1 MALNNIISPR
11 QSVVNSQGQPVAGG
25 FVYLYEPGTTT
36 FITSYFTSDLVTPHQ
51 NPVRLSGSGR
61 ADIWVTLNCDM
72 VITDRNGNTV
82 LTQDSVNPDSLGGS
96 NESLVP
102 NGSFETVTTPPV
114 PDGWTAV
121 DDAGSTNAVDSTQ
134 STDGANSYRFTSA
147 GSGGGSLT
155 TTDFFPVN
163 DVDQL
168 RVNFDMFSDVA
179 AVLNIVRVEW
189 YDVTFVSISDTD
201 VYSSTSNPL
210 SWTEF
215 QLVATPPALARF
227 AKIKLIGIDPSVL
240 LAGNTYFDR
249 ISVFYP
255 TVVSGIFD
263 NITIQNNEII
273 STNLNGEINLL
284 PNGAGPV
291 QITSSG
297 VVDLTD
303 IQNSLN
309 IGNIAGPALN
319 PHLAFD
325 AATIQA
331 KASAAVSALALSI
344 QPLGGIV
351 SLGAAGV
358 TRAATAPSGIFGVLS
373 DGNTDAESRLVVL
386 THQDGTARAQ
396 LGHPATD
403 TLEVR
408 NLIDAGFVQLIGNDP
423 GSVARIV
430 FQGDPDGAGSLY
442 YVGVEVVR
450 TENASNGGLEVNN
463 TLTGGGFERV
473 LTTGDASVL
482 LPAGTVDNAMLRYDT
497 GNVAWEEVT
506 AGTRLTSTG
515 ELQVTN
521 VRALNATSIQILGLD
536 EADDGLIFRDGSR
549 ISFEDRV
556 SSASLVHLWN
566 DGIGT
571 NTIMMAAPASS
582 FSFRLLNGSFQL
594 RNAGNTAGATFSF
607 LDTTQDQVI
616 LSGPPVF
623 NCNPAIR
630 LLQKTLAS
638 NDPDAVALS
647 VAIFP
652 ADVVDDRD
660 LNLYTRAGAFP
671 VDDRILAHLNP
682 KRIANINL
690 DLATA
695 EGAQRAL
702 NATFFY
708 DDGLAHNIDLEPN
721 TQTRFINQSTFTIIN
736 AGAGTITV
744 NEGTGDTLY
753 FVDPGTG
760 RTDTLGGC
768 TIGPGGTATVY
779 RDSDAIWYIL
789 GSEITP

>member
-1 MALNNIISPR
+1 MALNNIIAPR

-36 FITSYFTSDLVTPHQ
+36 FITSYFSADLVTPHQ

-72 VITDRNGNTV
+72 VILDRNGNTV
-82 LTQDSVNPDSLGGS
+82 LTQDGVNPDSLGGDTT
-96 NESLVP
+96 SLVP
-102 NGSFETVTTPPV
+102 NGSFEIVTTPPV
-114 PDGWTAV
+114 PDSWTAV
-121 DDAGSTNAVDSTQ
+121 DDAGSTNAVDNTQ

-147 GSGGGSLT
+147 GAGGGSLT

-179 AVLNIVRVEW
+179 AVRNIVRVEW
-189 YDVTFVSISDTD
+189 YDVTFVPISDSD
-201 VYSSTSNPL
+201 VYDSTANPL
-210 SWTEF
+210 TWTEF
-215 QLVATPPALARF
+215 QLTATPPALARF

-249 ISVFYP
+249 IAVFYP

-297 VVDLTD
+297 VVDLVD

-331 KASAAVSALALSI
+331 KTDATTAALVLSL

-351 SLGAAGV
+351 TLGAAAL
-358 TRAATAPSGIFGVLS
+358 TRAATAPAGIFGLLS
-373 DGNTDAESRLVVL
+373 DTNTDAESRLLVM

-396 LGHPATD
+396 IGHAGD
-403 TLEVR
+403 DILQFR
-408 NLIDAGFVQLIGNDP
+408 NLINGGFLQIIGNTP
-423 GSVARIV
+423 GGVPNTMIEC
-430 FQGDPDGAGSLY
+430 DPDGQVILS
-442 YVGVEVVR
+442 YVGAQVAR
-450 TENASNGGLEVNN
+450 TENPTNGGLEVNN
-463 TLTGGGFERV
+463 TFSGGGWERV

-482 LPAGTVDNAMLRYDT
+482 LPPGTTVGATLRW
-497 GNVAWEEVT
+497 GGAAWLENV
-506 AGTRLTSTG
+506 
-515 ELQVTN
+515 N
-521 VRALNATSIQILGLD
+521 VRSDSVIGRINLNEIGGDDGSGRISMVGID
-536 EADDGLIFRDGSR
+536 EADDGLFFEDGGR
-549 ISFEDRV
+549 ITFQDRV
-556 SSASLVHLWN
+556 SSASAVHLWN

-571 NTIMMAAPASS
+571 NTIMMAAPATS
-582 FSFRLLNGSFQL
+582 FTFRLLNGNFQL

-638 NDPDAVALS
+638 NDPDPVALS
-647 VAIFP
+647 VSIFP
-652 ADVVDDRD
+652 ADVVQDRD
-660 LNLYTRAGAFP
+660 LNLYTRAGQFP

-682 KRIANINL
+682 KRIANMSL
-690 DLATA
+690 DLFTA

-708 DDGLAHNIDLEPN
+708 DDNNPYTIDLEPSASG
-721 TQTRFINQSTFTIIN
+721 RFLNQSTFTILN
-736 AGAGTITV
+736 AGTGTISV
-744 NEGTGDTLY
+744 DEGTGDTLY
-753 FVDPGTG
+753 IIEPGTG
-760 RTDTLGGC
+760 RVDTAGGL
-768 TIGPGGTATVY
+768 TIGAGGYCTVY
-779 RDSDAIWYIL
+779 RDSAAIWYAFGAEL
-789 GSEITP
+789 TA

>member
-1 MALNNIISPR
+1 MALNNIIAPR

-36 FITSYFTSDLVTPHQ
+36 FITSYFSSDLVTPHQ

-61 ADIWVTLNCDM
+61 ADIWVTLDCDM

-82 LTQDSVNPDSLGGS
+82 LTQDGVNPDSLGGDTT
-96 NESLVP
+96 SLVP
-102 NGSFETVTTPPV
+102 NGSFEVVTTPPV

-179 AVLNIVRVEW
+179 AVRNIVRVEW
-189 YDVTFVSISDTD
+189 YDVTFVSISDSD
-201 VYSSTSNPL
+201 IYDSTANPAA
-210 SWTEF
+210 WTEF

-227 AKIKLIGIDPSVL
+227 AKLKLIGIDPSVL

-273 STNLNGEINLL
+273 STNLNGEINIL

-351 SLGAAGV
+351 TLGAAAL
-358 TRAATAPSGIFGVLS
+358 TRAATAPGGIFGLLS
-373 DGNTDAESRLVVL
+373 DTNTDAESRLLVM

-396 LGHPATD
+396 IGHAGD
-403 TLEVR
+403 DILQVR

-423 GSVARIV
+423 GSTARLV

-473 LTTGDASVL
+473 LTTGDAAVL
-482 LPAGTVDNAMLRYDT
+482 LPVGTVTNATLRWDGAAWVESTLVRIDN
-497 GNVAWEEVT
+497 GGEV
-506 AGTRLTSTG
+506 
-515 ELQVTN
+515 QTN
-521 VRALNATSIQILGLD
+521 EIRALGANVIDITGMTETDIGVRI
-536 EADDGLIFRDGSR
+536 RDG
-549 ISFEDRV
+549 
-556 SSASLVHLWN
+556 ASIGWN
-566 DGIGT
+566 DRTESNYITFQNIGIGGT
-571 NTIMMAAPASS
+571 TGGMQFASTQPYYIS
-582 FSFRLLNGSFQL
+582 LMNGSFRLYDGLN
-594 RNAGNTAGATFSF
+594 NATFSMVGTNCTLAGF
-607 LDTTQDQVI
+607 NNT
-616 LSGPPVF
+616 VF
-623 NCNPAIR
+623 NCVPALR
-630 LLQKTLAS
+630 LSQKLTGS
-638 NDPDAVALS
+638 NEPAGTDGT
-647 VAIFP
+647 VAIWP
-652 ADVVDDRD
+652 EDVVTDEYM
-660 LNLYTRAGAFP
+660 NLYTRAGQFP
-671 VDDRILAHLNP
+671 VDDRVLAHLNP
-682 KRIANINL
+682 KRIANTSL
-690 DLATA
+690 DLFAA
-695 EGAQRAL
+695 DNAQRAL

-708 DDGLAHNIDLEPN
+708 DDNANYTIDLEPSA
-721 TQTRFINQSTFTIIN
+721 QTRFKNQSTFTILN
-736 AGAGTITV
+736 AGTGTISV
-744 NEGTGDTLY
+744 DEGTGDTLY
-753 FVDPGTG
+753 LIDPGTG
-760 RTDTLGGC
+760 RVDTVGGC
-768 TIGPGGTATVY
+768 TIGAGGYATVY
-779 RDSDAIWYIL
+779 RDSDAIWYIF
-789 GSEITP
+789 GAEITA